1 MSNYTFTIVDTN
13 NLLSADIKAKI
24 KTDVTF
30 AIETIRRYVDWKG
43 VLDFQVQIK
52 AGTESPYPNADGI
65 LPSMPGWFF
74 NTPGR
79 AELAAPV
86 EAITGVDPN
95 GATPDAGFT
104 IYLAKD
110 GQVRNYGDLVW
121 MDPNPQFGVTPSIP
135 AGQHDLVGIAIHEL
149 FHCFGFATW
158 AQQKAA
164 FDQQVITVNG
174 NRYFNGANVLALL
187 GEPLPIQADGDHYGS
202 DVVSSPVKSGLM
214 YIWGNYYGNR
224 LDIGRLDLAVLKDLG
239 WNIISTDNLALVD
252 LLDYA
257 PNVVGNGKMTA
268 LYGDSKNNVITGT
281 SINETIVGGSGSDTI
296 DGGAGTDTVQFQ
308 SKLSAYK
315 VAMSGPNGTV
325 ADNAPALNGL
335 DTLKNIEHL
344 RFADFDINT
353 GIKALAGSI
362 NTATVQR
369 VMELYVA
376 FFNRTPDADGLTYW
390 LSQSKAGVSTT
401 QIAESFYG
409 VGVQYTALTGFSSTM
424 TTTDF
429 INVVYRNV
437 LGRADG
443 ADAGGLDYWTK
454 KLTSGED
461 TRGSLVSK
469 ILDAAHTYKGDA
481 TYGWVANLLDNKI
494 TVATK
499 VAIDWGLNYLTADAS
514 VTNGMAIAKAVT
526 STDITAAI
534 ALVGVPEGAVVL
546 G

>member
-1 MSNYTFTIVDTN
+1 MSDYTFTIVDSK

-30 AIETIRRYVDWKG
+30 AIETIRRYIDWKG
-43 VLDFQVQIK
+43 VIDFQVQIK

-65 LPSMPGWFF
+65 LPSTPGWFF
-74 NTPGR
+74 NTPGK

-86 EAITGVDPN
+86 EAVTGVDPN

-158 AQQKAA
+158 VQQKAA
-164 FDQQVITVNG
+164 FDQQVITANG

-296 DGGAGTDTVQFQ
+296 DGGVGMDT
-308 SKLSAYK
+308 SMYSSAKSSYT
-315 VAMSGPNGTV
+315 VTRSGATITV
-325 ADNAPALNGL
+325 KKPSNEQ
-335 DTLKNIEHL
+335 DTLTNVERIKFSDSGVALDLGANQSAGQTALLLGAVLPGKLALDSSKQSLLGAVIGLFDSSYSMADLSGALLRLDIWSTLTAQNIKPTSRTLAENTVIVKYL
-344 RFADFDINT
+344 MSNVYGIVPDDNTLKANADVMHNEKFQGAWLAQLALSSASQDHIGLVGLATT
-353 GIKALAGSI
+353 GI
-362 NTATVQR
+362 
-369 VMELYVA
+369 
-376 FFNRTPDADGLTYW
+376 
-390 LSQSKAGVSTT
+390 
-401 QIAESFYG
+401 
-409 VGVQYTALTGFSSTM
+409 
-424 TTTDF
+424 
-429 INVVYRNV
+429 
-437 LGRADG
+437 
-443 ADAGGLDYWTK
+443 
-454 KLTSGED
+454 
-461 TRGSLVSK
+461 
-469 ILDAAHTYKGDA
+469 
-481 TYGWVANLLDNKI
+481 TYG
-494 TVATK
+494 
-499 VAIDWGLNYLTADAS
+499 
-514 VTNGMAIAKAVT
+514 
-526 STDITAAI
+526 
-534 ALVGVPEGAVVL
+534 
-546 G
+546 